1 MRILKSAVIV
11 AAALAAV
18 AGTSVVASAYPT
30 PKNHHSIDCDPGR
43 VSANDGSCTVAFVD
57 KDKNDHPRAGQTVC
71 FTAPGPG
78 SVTPTCSTTNSKG
91 IATTE
96 YSAETSVSCSGKDP
110 DGGSAVIR
118 GKEKGDDEA
127 GAAQT
132 RVTITC
138 PDTGKD
144 AKTTTGSASTHPSTP
159 TNTSTNGRNA
169 SVLLSSPSTSAGG
182 LALGVGILAFIVIL
196 AVAITG
202 RLRLRG
208 LRR

>member
-1 MRILKSAVIV
+1 MRIVKSAVIV

-18 AGTSVVASAYPT
+18 AGTSVVASAYPA

-43 VSANDGSCTVAFVD
+43 VSANDGSCTVVFVD
-57 KDKNDHPRAGQTVC
+57 KDKNDHPRVGQTVT
-71 FTAPGPG
+71 FTVQGPG
-78 SVTPTCSTTNSKG
+78 SVNPTSSTTNSKG

-96 YSAETSVSCSGKDP
+96 YSADTSVSCSGKDP

-118 GKEKGDDEA
+118 GKERGDDEA

-132 RVTITC
+132 TVTITC
-138 PDTGKD
+138 PTPDKD
-144 AKTTTGSASTHPSTP
+144 ANTGSSTGTHTSTSA
-159 TNTSTNGRNA
+159 NATSTNGRNA

-182 LALGVGILAFIVIL
+182 LALALGVLAFIVIL